1 MNKKVGN
8 LAGNIVFF
16 IISSLLLYICSSDA
30 LCNVIFP
37 NNLLFIAK
45 IIKPISRFTMITCG
59 LVTFIDIFFYIV
71 WSICRDTV
79 FSSSIPHDFCSRQ
92 WNLNINK
99 FVMCFQF
106 SLFFSLRFG
115 LCNIHQQ
122 IFSFQF
128 SLAYFH
134 GLKVMRF
141 QELNS
146 LCKQRIQRRV
156 FFQIF

>member
-59 LVTFIDIFFYIV
+59 L
-71 WSICRDTV
+71 
-79 FSSSIPHDFCSRQ
+79 
-92 WNLNINK
+92 
-99 FVMCFQF
+99 
-106 SLFFSLRFG
+106 
-115 LCNIHQQ
+115 
-122 IFSFQF
+122 
-128 SLAYFH
+128 
-134 GLKVMRF
+134 
-141 QELNS
+141 
-146 LCKQRIQRRV
+146 
-156 FFQIF
+156 